1 MPPMS
6 TSRRP
11 SDDITKGFRRAP
23 ARAMLRAVGL
33 TDEDFTKPQM
43 AVATSWNQVTPCNY
57 HLDKLAVDAQRGV
70 NEAGAVALIFN
81 TIAVS
86 DGIAM
91 GHEGMRASLV
101 SRENIADAYELV
113 MHAERFDGAVTIAGC
128 DKSLPGMLMGMA
140 RLDLPGC
147 FLYGGTIMPGKFRGK
162 DVNIQ
167 DVFEAVGAVAKG
179 TMSEEDLLELE
190 KEACPG
196 AGSCGGMFTANTMAS
211 IGEAIGMAPIGS
223 SSAPA
228 THERRHAWAR
238 KAGEIAVNA
247 VEQGLTPRR
256 IMTKKAF
263 ENAIMVVNA
272 GGGSTN
278 AVLHL
283 MAIAHEC
290 GVDLQLE
297 DFNRIAARTPHIAD
311 LKPGGQFVM
320 ADLDKVGGV
329 PVMLKELLDAGL
341 LHGDTLTVTGQTMA
355 EALADAPNA
364 DGTIVRPM
372 SDPVHT
378 DGGLIVLHG
387 TAAPDGAVVKVASTG
402 IRQFRGPARVFSGEE
417 AAMDAVVE
425 GRIADGDVIVIRDE
439 GPVGGPGMRE
449 MLGVTGA
456 VMGAGLGETVALITD
471 GRFSGATRG
480 FCIGHVCPES
490 VKGGPIGLM
499 EEGDIISIDV
509 AEHRLD
515 LEVDEA
521 ELERRRAA
529 YQPPTPKYP
538 RGALHKYA
546 LLVGPASKG
555 AVLD

>member
-1 MPPMS
+1 MS

-11 SDDITKGFRRAP
+11 SDEITKGFRRAP

-57 HLDKLAVDAQRGV
+57 HLDKLAVDAQNGIK
-70 NEAGAVALIFN
+70 EAGAVALIFN

-228 THERRHAWAR
+228 THERRHEWAR

-247 VEQGLTPRR
+247 VEMDLRPRR
-256 IMTKKAF
+256 IMTKEAF

-290 GVDLQLE
+290 GVDLRLE

-311 LKPGGQFVM
+311 LKPGGQYVM

-341 LHGDTLTVTGQTMA
+341 LHGDTMTVTGQTMA
-355 EALADAPNA
+355 EALADAPSA

-372 SDPVHT
+372 SNPVHT

-425 GRIADGDVIVIRDE
+425 GRIKDGDVIVIRDE

-449 MLGVTGA
+449 MLGVTSA

-499 EEGDIISIDV
+499 EEGDIIAIDV

-546 LLVGPASKG
+546 LLVGSASKG

>member
-1 MPPMS
+1 MS
-6 TSRRP
+6 NHKRP
-11 SDDITKGFRRAP
+11 SDEITKGFRRAP

-57 HLDKLAVDAQRGV
+57 HLDKLAVEAQKGV
-70 NEAGAVALIFN
+70 NNAGAVALIFN

-140 RLDLPGC
+140 RLNLPGC

-167 DVFEAVGAVAKG
+167 DVFEAVGAVARG
-179 TMSEEDLLELE
+179 TMSETDLLELE

-196 AGSCGGMFTANTMAS
+196 AGSCGGMFTANTMAT

-228 THERRHAWAR
+228 THARRLEWSQ
-238 KAGEIAVNA
+238 KAGHIAVQA
-247 VEQGLTPRR
+247 VEQELTPRR
-256 IMTKKAF
+256 IMTKQAF
-263 ENAIMVVNA
+263 ENAIMAVNA

-283 MAIAHEC
+283 LAIAHEC
-290 GVDLQLE
+290 GVDLTLD
-297 DFNRIAARTPHIAD
+297 DFNRLAARTPHIAD
-311 LKPGGQFVM
+311 LKPGGQYVM
-320 ADLDKVGGV
+320 ADLDKVGGI
-329 PVMLKELLDAGL
+329 PVILKELLDAGH
-341 LHGDTLTVTGQTMA
+341 LHGDALTVTGQTMA

-364 DGTIVRPM
+364 DGTIVHPF
-372 SDPVHT
+372 SNPVHS
-378 DGGLIVLHG
+378 DGGLLVLRG
-387 TAAPDGAVVKVASTG
+387 TAAPEGGVVKVASTG
-402 IRQFRGPARVFSGEE
+402 IREFRGPARVFSGEE

-425 GRIADGDVIVIRDE
+425 GRITDGDVIVIRDE
-439 GPVGGPGMRE
+439 GPIGGPGMRE

-490 VKGGPIGLM
+490 VEGGPIGLM
-499 EEGDIISIDV
+499 EEGDIININV
-509 AEHRLD
+509 AELRLD

-521 ELERRRAA
+521 VLEERRKK
-529 YQPPTPKYP
+529 YQRPTPKYT

-546 LLVGPASKG
+546 KLVGPASSG